1 MNHYMSKDKPLHK
14 YHDDLIKEID
24 DAAWLDKVLTVDDI
38 EENYSYLK
46 SLTNGG
52 KTYSK

>member
-1 MNHYMSKDKPLHK
+1 MSKDKTLHQ
-14 YHDDLIKEID
+14 YHQDLIKEID
-24 DAAWLDKVLTVDDI
+24 DAAWLDKIPTVDDI
-38 EENYSYLK
+38 EEQQDYLK

>member
-1 MNHYMSKDKPLHK
+1 MSKDTPLHK

-24 DAAWLDKVLTVDDI
+24 DAAWLDKMPTVDDI
-38 EENYSYLK
+38 EEQQDYLK